1 MKTSKNSALQN
12 LLNLA
17 NESGAIKSN
26 ETTKSN
32 IYKECYFEGVTDEK
46 EEKKIRRTLRNIAI
60 NFLSLLANAKDKK
73 EFTTNYAKFE
83 KFFKETYVSEKVD
96 FSVFE
101 TLRKD
106 SAKKTLQ
113 GAITNFEKYSK

>member
-1 MKTSKNSALQN
+1 MKNSALKN

-32 IYKECYFEGVTDEK
+32 IYKDIYFEGVTSEK
-46 EEKKIRRTLRNIAI
+46 EEKKIRRTLRNLAI
-60 NFLSLLANAKDKK
+60 NYLSLLAGAKDKK
-73 EFTTNYAKFE
+73 EFDANYKKFS
-83 KFFKETYVSEKVD
+83 KFFAETYISEKVD

-106 SAKKTLQ
+106 SAKKVLET
-113 GAITNFEKYSK
+113 AKSNFEKYNK

>member
-1 MKTSKNSALQN
+1 MKNLALKN

-17 NESGAIKSN
+17 NESGAIKSS

-32 IYKECYFEGVTDEK
+32 IYKDIYFEGVTDEK

-60 NFLSLLANAKDKK
+60 NFLSLLANSKDKK
-73 EFTTNYAKFE
+73 EFSVNYAKFE
-83 KFFKETYVSEKVD
+83 KFFKETYTSEKVD
-96 FSVFE
+96 FSVFD

-106 SAKKTLQ
+106 SAKKTLH
-113 GAITNFEKYSK
+113 GAISNFEKYNK

>member
-1 MKTSKNSALQN
+1 MKNSALKN

-32 IYKECYFEGVTDEK
+32 IYKDIYFDGVTDEK

-60 NFLSLLANAKDKK
+60 NFLSLLANSKDKK
-73 EFTTNYAKFE
+73 EFSANYAKFE
-83 KFFKETYVSEKVD
+83 KFFKETYTSEKVD
-96 FSVFE
+96 FSVFD

-106 SAKKTLQ
+106 SAKKVLQ
-113 GAITNFEKYSK
+113 GAITNFEKYNK

>member
-1 MKTSKNSALQN
+1 MKNSALQN

-17 NESGAIKSN
+17 NESGAIKST
-26 ETTKSN
+26 ETTKQN
-32 IYKECYFEGVTDEK
+32 IYQSKYFEGVTDEK
-46 EEKKIRRTLRNIAI
+46 EEKKIRRTLRNVAI

-73 EFTTNYAKFE
+73 EFTANYAKFE

-96 FSVFE
+96 FSVFD

-113 GAITNFEKYSK
+113 GAITNFQKFSK

>member
-1 MKTSKNSALQN
+1 MKNSALKN

-32 IYKECYFEGVTDEK
+32 IYKEIYFEGVTDEK

-73 EFTTNYAKFE
+73 EFDANYKKFE
-83 KFFKETYVSEKVD
+83 KFFKETYTSEKLD
-96 FSVFE
+96 FSVFD

-113 GAITNFEKYSK
+113 GAISNFEKFNK